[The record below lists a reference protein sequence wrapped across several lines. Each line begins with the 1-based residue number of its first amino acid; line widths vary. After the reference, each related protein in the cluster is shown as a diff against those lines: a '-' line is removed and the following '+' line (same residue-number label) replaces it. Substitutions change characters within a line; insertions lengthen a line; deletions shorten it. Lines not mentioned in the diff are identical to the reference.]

1 MRTLLLVLHIVG
13 VAAWLGGNLTQMMVL
28 PMMER
33 AEHTAAMAW
42 HRASGQMAKIYYSIA
57 GTVIMVTGIGL
68 VLDGPYAFSDG
79 FVSVGF
85 LVVVIGG
92 VMGVVFFAPTSR
104 AAITA
109 HELGGGPNL
118 QAVLKRFTVGAIV
131 DTGLVIF
138 TVYAMVAKL

>member
-1 MRTLLLVLHIVG
+1 MRTFLLVLHIVG

-33 AEHTAAMAW
+33 AEHTAAIAW

-57 GTVIMVTGIGL
+57 GALITVTGICL
-68 VLDGPYAFSDG
+68 VIEGPYTFSDG

-92 VMGVVFFAPTSR
+92 VMGVVFFAPASR

-109 HELGGGPNL
+109 HELGGGPTL
-118 QAVLKRFTVGAIV
+118 QAVLKRFTMGAIV